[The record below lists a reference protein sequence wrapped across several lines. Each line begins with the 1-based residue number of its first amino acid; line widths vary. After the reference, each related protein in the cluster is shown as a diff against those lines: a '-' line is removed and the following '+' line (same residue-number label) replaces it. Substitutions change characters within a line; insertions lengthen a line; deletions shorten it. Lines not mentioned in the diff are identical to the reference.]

1 MLQSQKLAVELS
13 GFRQSIN
20 TFAEDGDVEELTKL
34 ENRMSATEIKY
45 RTAVKTEGEA
55 ETRAQESGEGTEKR
69 ELRTKTRVGGYLTA
83 AIENRAIDGVEAEFN
98 ASINLPVN
106 RFPLEI
112 LAPAD
117 VEVRAKTD
125 GDNSATPRGWLD
137 RLFSDSMASQIGVTF
152 ESVAPGVASHP
163 ITTGGVSAA
172 QRGRTESAANTA
184 TTVTIVEA
192 KPKRNAVRT
201 QFSIEDA
208 ARMPGLESALQRD
221 LRGAINAGVDLA
233 IFEGDAGAN
242 ENTADIT
249 GLQTAANV
257 VEKTITQTNKV
268 KGPETLTAFAE
279 LIDGLHAASI
289 GDLRVM
295 SSQAANVL
303 WLTTVIN
310 SAADS
315 QTLAQF
321 LRASGL
327 SWMVKNGIEATA
339 TGNNKFGAFLGRGR
353 GIQGAAV
360 AAVWSAG
367 ELIRD
372 PYTEADSGEVRLV
385 LNYLWDFKVVRASNF
400 ARIKFV
406 T

>member
-1 MLQSQKLAVELS
+1 MLKSQQNLLKLSEL
-13 GFRQSIN
+13 REKIN
-20 TFAEDGDVEELTKL
+20 EHREDTDTEKLGKLVAEATDVE
-34 ENRMSATEIKY
+34 RRY
-45 RTAVKTEGEA
+45 RAEVLVEA
-55 ETRAQESGEGTEKR
+55 EAEARAESSGEGAEKTEIR
-69 ELRTKTRVGGYLTA
+69 SKTRVGNYLTA

-98 ASINLPVN
+98 ASTNMAINQ
-106 RFPLEI
+106 FPLEL
-112 LAPAD
+112 LAPTD
-117 VEVRAKTD
+117 VEVRAKID
-125 GDNSATPRGWLD
+125 GENAVVPRGWLD
-137 RLFSDSMASQIGVTF
+137 RLFSDSMARQIGVTF

-172 QRGRTESAANTA
+172 QRGRTESAANTT
-184 TTVTIVEA
+184 TTVSIIEA

-201 QFSIEDA
+201 QFSIEDS

-242 ENTADIT
+242 ETTADIT

-257 VEKTITQTNKV
+257 IEKTISQSNKI

-279 LIDGLHAASI
+279 LIDGLHAATI

-310 SAADS
+310 SAAS
-315 QTLAQF
+315 NETLAQF

-327 SWMVKNGIEATA
+327 SWMVKNGIEATT

-360 AAVWSAG
+360 AAMWSAAN
-367 ELIRD
+367 LVRD
-372 PYTEADSGEVRLV
+372 PFTEADSGEVRLV
-385 LNYLWDFKVVRASNF
+385 LNTLWDFQVVRPTNF

-406 T
+406 S